1 MDWNVS
7 PDDERQFDE
16 YFKDERPSSA
26 TSDSSTSTDTTH
38 LESILGEPV
47 EDPEASISQVTD
59 MSDSSRG
66 TPTPETVSSEVETV
80 EEKEGSC
87 QVAIGTQQEFG
98 DKTISKETVE
108 LPETKDNKS
117 KDEVGEIT
125 PIPSA
130 AEEETS
136 QQIPEPID
144 VTVIS
149 KDIETETLV
158 DSEEKMP
165 IELAKQLSQQLVE
178 EVLKAVES
186 HPALERMSNENVIQ
200 TSPTDPSS
208 SSDNEQESSSSEDE
222 SGWWVVG
229 SPEKKEKKTTEEPF
243 EIVEK
248 DEVTDLALNETVQQL
263 DDFIPST
270 TPENQLAKTVEELIV
285 PLDSDRL
292 QETIS
297 KSIKTETSTNVTV
310 IRVGYEPSN
319 ESQQLIESPSIESVI
334 EDIEIPIEMPQ
345 VAETPS
351 SEPTT
356 DDKTDTM
363 DEEQFVSV
371 DAEKTVLEMGE
382 KIVEVLPGIVEQLS
396 NIETLIEDN
405 EKDVGAVER
414 SQSQEEESTKEK
426 GDEWNMLTEHRQLV
440 APTLGEN
447 TTGPP
452 IDDSQ
457 IMEKVAR
464 LVSDRV
470 AMSQEEAQQLEL
482 NTEWQEIQ
490 DLLVNRLS
498 DQLRQG
504 ANSSTHTSSVRYLAT
519 VTQVT
524 VDESVEERKVKLND
538 NLAALKTAVQRKEV
552 VVIQR
557 IVITI
562 VRTVTEWLETIE
574 YRVYTIKQTKSMERR
589 TEQIQS
595 LCEEVRVVEESL
607 NTLEEITEMAVEVVN
622 EETKVL
628 LNKCVKSLKQQMQS
642 VSEVT
647 KRSEGEIEHIRRQ
660 WADYLDQ
667 ISSEEDRIKDL
678 MSQLKQL
685 QSTETLPSQEKLV
698 QLEDIETA
706 VQERLEGVTQLL
718 HSGHNLVKE
727 TPFYQM
733 PESAYALMDT
743 IKIIEEAVRDERNV
757 VLHKAALTAE
767 YRQTLQEFAEI
778 VRLSEALSDSKL
790 AARNPPEASQ
800 ELEKRQRFLFCLS
813 HFLQV
818 LDTLEP
824 HLDLDTRS
832 LCQDLHAEL
841 VVHAGTILDRAVNRQ
856 EIVEMT
862 LASWNHLEL
871 QWNQEDEWFRQL
883 QIPDTSNV
891 ISEAFTELTE
901 SLKVLQENS
910 LHFFLGGR
918 IGVN

>member
-1 MDWNVS
+1 
-7 PDDERQFDE
+7 
-16 YFKDERPSSA
+16 
-26 TSDSSTSTDTTH
+26 
-38 LESILGEPV
+38 
-47 EDPEASISQVTD
+47 
-59 MSDSSRG
+59 
-66 TPTPETVSSEVETV
+66 
-80 EEKEGSC
+80 
-87 QVAIGTQQEFG
+87 
-98 DKTISKETVE
+98 
-108 LPETKDNKS
+108 
-117 KDEVGEIT
+117 
-125 PIPSA
+125 
-130 AEEETS
+130 
-136 QQIPEPID
+136 
-144 VTVIS
+144 
-149 KDIETETLV
+149 
-158 DSEEKMP
+158 
-165 IELAKQLSQQLVE
+165 
-178 EVLKAVES
+178 
-186 HPALERMSNENVIQ
+186 
-200 TSPTDPSS
+200 
-208 SSDNEQESSSSEDE
+208 
-222 SGWWVVG
+222 
-229 SPEKKEKKTTEEPF
+229 
-243 EIVEK
+243 
-248 DEVTDLALNETVQQL
+248 L
-263 DDFIPST
+263 DDVVLST

-285 PLDSDRL
+285 PSDSDVL

-297 KSIKTETSTNVTV
+297 KSVKTESSTNVTI
-310 IRVGYEPSN
+310 IRVGYEPPN
-319 ESQQLIESPSIESVI
+319 EDQQQFVETLSIESVKDDVGDLTLN
-334 EDIEIPIEMPQ
+334 EVQQ

-351 SEPTT
+351 IEFPPDETS
-356 DDKTDTM
+356 DTM
-363 DEEQFVSV
+363 DEEELVSV
-371 DAEKTVLEMGE
+371 SPTIDSEKIIEMGE
-382 KIVEVLPGIVEQLS
+382 KILEVLPGIVEQLS
-396 NIETLIEDN
+396 NIETLIEDD

-414 SQSQEEESTKEK
+414 SQTQEEESTKEK
-426 GDEWNMLTEHRQLV
+426 GDEWNTLTEHRELV

-457 IMEKVAR
+457 LMEKVAR

-470 AMSQEEAQQLEL
+470 AMGQEEAQQLEL

-504 ANSSTHTSSVRYLAT
+504 ANSSTQTSSVRYLAT
-519 VTQVT
+519 TTQVT

-538 NLAALKTAVQRKEV
+538 NLAALKTAVQRREV

-595 LCEEVRVVEESL
+595 LCEEVRVVEETL

-628 LNKCVKSLKQQMQS
+628 LHKCVKSLKQQMQS

-660 WADYLDQ
+660 WSEYLDL

-678 MSQLKQL
+678 MNQLKQL
-685 QSTETLPSQEKLV
+685 QSAETLTSQEKLV

-718 HSGHNLVKE
+718 HSGHDLVKE

-733 PESAYALMDT
+733 PESAYALLDT

-824 HLDLDTRS
+824 HLDRDTRS
-832 LCQDLHAEL
+832 LCQELHAEL
-841 VVHAGTILDRAVNRQ
+841 VVHAGAILDRAVNRQ
-856 EIVEMT
+856 EIVEMS

-891 ISEAFTELTE
+891 SSEAFVELTE
-901 SLKVLQENS
+901 SLKVILNFHIFYI
-910 LHFFLGGR
+910 LF
-918 IGVN
+918 